1 VPATSVKGS
10 APPVPS
16 ATQYGGPL
24 SEDRVLV
31 ERFQAGDPEAFA
43 ELYRLHYPRVIGFV
57 IQRVNNRH
65 LAEDLAADTFTR
77 ALAALPKLNYCGR
90 GLDGWLITIARR
102 LVIDHFRF
110 TRTRPVSPA
119 PWPVMDHIDE
129 RTAEAAPEAT
139 VVGRA
144 WLFAAIAQLEP
155 RLREVVVRRILLDR
169 SVQQT
174 AAELGCHESKVK
186 HGLRRALRQLALLLP
201 AEVAV
206 A

>member
-1 VPATSVKGS
+1 M
-10 APPVPS
+10 PVPS

-43 ELYRLHYPRVIGFV
+43 ELYRLHHPRVIRFV
-57 IQRVNNRH
+57 MQQVRNRH
-65 LAEDLAADTFTR
+65 LAEDLAAETFTR
-77 ALAALPKLNYCGR
+77 ALAALPQLNYCGR
-90 GLDGWLITIARR
+90 GLDGWLITIARN
-102 LVIDHFRF
+102 LVTDHFRF

-119 PWPVMDHIDE
+119 PWPVMDRIDE

-139 VVGRA
+139 AVGRT

-155 RLREVVVRRILLDR
+155 RLREVVVLRILLDR
-169 SVQQT
+169 SVEQT
-174 AAELGCHESKVK
+174 AAELDCHKSKVK
-186 HGLRRALRQLALLLP
+186 HSLRRALRQLAALLP
-201 AEVAV
+201 TEVAV

>member
-1 VPATSVKGS
+1 MPSTSVKDP

-16 ATQYGGPL
+16 TTKYGGRL

-43 ELYRLHYPRVIGFV
+43 ELYRLHHPRVIGFV
-57 IQRVNNRH
+57 FQRVNDRH
-65 LAEDLAADTFTR
+65 LAEDLAADTFAK
-77 ALAALPKLNYCGR
+77 ALVALPQLNYCGD
-90 GLDGWLITIARR
+90 GLNGWLITIARN
-102 LVIDHFRF
+102 LVTDYFRF
-110 TRTRPVSPA
+110 TRLRPVSPA
-119 PWPVMDHIDE
+119 PWPVMDRIDE

-144 WLFAAIAQLEP
+144 WLFAAITQLEP
-155 RLREVVVRRILLDR
+155 RLREVVVLRVLLDR

-186 HGLRRALRQLALLLP
+186 HGLRRALRQLARRQIS
-201 AEVAV
+201 EVA